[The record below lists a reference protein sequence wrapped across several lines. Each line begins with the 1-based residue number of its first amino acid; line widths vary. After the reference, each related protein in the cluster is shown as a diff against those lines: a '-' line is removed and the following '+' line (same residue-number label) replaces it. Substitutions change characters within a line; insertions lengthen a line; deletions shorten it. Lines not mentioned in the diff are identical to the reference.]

1 MKSYGVFSEEKINRL
16 IKHVWKWLILAL
28 VCFRLKF
35 VWWIENRFTTNKNV
49 GSHLC
54 MRLFALSPRARFA
67 KIPTNLFF
75 YVFHPTIDMFP
86 MSMTKTSCVHE
97 INWMNALLCSVIYSC
112 VVFQFKI
119 QTNANESWSRNWL
132 MEQLHY
138 SVMQRLI
145 LNYNS
150 IHSLSLALILDCIA
164 FSFFL
169 CSELLLL
176 LVLCFFFCFCL
187 KICNRR

>member
-1 MKSYGVFSEEKINRL
+1 M
-16 IKHVWKWLILAL
+16 
-28 VCFRLKF
+28 CFRLKF
-35 VWWIENRFTTNKNV
+35 VWWIESRFTTNKNV
-49 GSHLC
+49 GSHLW
-54 MRLFALSPRARFA
+54 MRLFALLPRARFA
-67 KIPTNLFF
+67 KIPTNLF

-112 VVFQFKI
+112 VVFQFEI

-132 MEQLHY
+132 MERATIVHY

-150 IHSLSLALILDCIA
+150 IHSLALILDCIA
-164 FSFFL
+164 YSFFL
-169 CSELLLL
+169 CAELLL
-176 LVLCFFFCFCL
+176 LVLCFFFRFCL

>member
-1 MKSYGVFSEEKINRL
+1 MHAF
-16 IKHVWKWLILAL
+16 
-28 VCFRLKF
+28 VCSLTARAFR
-35 VWWIENRFTTNKNV
+35 KN
-49 GSHLC
+49 SNE
-54 MRLFALSPRARFA
+54 S
-67 KIPTNLFF
+67 FF

-112 VVFQFKI
+112 VVFQFNI

-169 CSELLLL
+169 CAELLLL
-176 LVLCFFFCFCL
+176 LFVLCFFFL
-187 KICNRR
+187 LLLEYL